1 MEDKICY
8 IQIYTYTQ
16 DYQEFLQVNTFT
28 PEKTL
33 IMQTFLGGDSFLAGD
48 SLPLLEL
55 EYPVQE
61 DKYLSL
67 KRSLDNN
74 FPCLSEKVEGSEEL
88 QIKVGELTISKG
100 PKKGT
105 ADPLFERLFEKF
117 TRIVTYSSI
126 PSG

>member
-1 MEDKICY
+1 MEDKTSY

-16 DYQEFLQVNTFT
+16 DCQEFLQVNTFT

-33 IMQTFLGGDSFLAGD
+33 IMQSFVRGDNFLAGD
-48 SLPLLEL
+48 NLPLLEL

-74 FPCLSEKVEGSEEL
+74 FSFLSEKVEGTEEL
-88 QIKVGELTISKG
+88 QIKVGELIISKSSKNG
-100 PKKGT
+100 E